1 MIVGNNEMKKWLQKI
16 IEPIILDIL
25 EKYKYFDLIGDF
37 YNLKNHKDDDCNWN
51 DLYKYYRKYHKS
63 K

>member
-1 MIVGNNEMKKWLQKI
+1 MKKWLQKI